1 MYGTVRIEA
10 ATGTMKTPYDRAPPP
25 VTGHLM
31 TEHLMTE
38 SPMIEHLMT
47 DNYLTEHFTQSTLI
61 QATLYLPYVLSVVQ
75 RLNVMLLSVVTMVD
89 SRSFRHRF
97 PPSKLS
103 TKLAL
108 KDLLGMS
115 AGSRPA
121 LMSSV
126 ARRTR

>member
-1 MYGTVRIEA
+1 MV
-10 ATGTMKTPYDRAPPP
+10 
-25 VTGHLM
+25 
-31 TEHLMTE
+31 
-38 SPMIEHLMT
+38 
-47 DNYLTEHFTQSTLI
+47 
-61 QATLYLPYVLSVVQ
+61 
-75 RLNVMLLSVVTMVD
+75 LSVVTMVD